1 MQLTLKISAHGYLNY
16 PAPMPPDPVF
26 LQPRGFLRASGT
38 WVEPV
43 VPIPVPMN
51 TQSPCSPGPC
61 PSQHRLDPCLACL
74 NTASNLVLPWAPS
87 PISPPVEKTS
97 HAEAL
102 SKKKKKK
109 HNSEIRAGQASFS
122 HCVTFGMGSLAGFC
136 FPSFSYSPCNL
147 CLCASRRRRVWLNAV
162 IVRVT
167 EAPQTP

>member
-1 MQLTLKISAHGYLNY
+1 MATKRGNLSSSQMQLTLKISAHGYLNY

-102 SKKKKKK
+102 SKKKKKNTTQK
-109 HNSEIRAGQASFS
+109 SELARRPSPTASPSEWAVLLGFVS
-122 HCVTFGMGSLAGFC
+122 PLSLTLPAIYASVHPGGGGSG
-136 FPSFSYSPCNL
+136 
-147 CLCASRRRRVWLNAV
+147 
-162 IVRVT
+162 
-167 EAPQTP
+167 